1 LLSIQLVPLHRELS
15 LDKMSTSGGAVD
27 KLALQLPNAAGGTGG
42 AFEKASNQG
51 VLGGTAGF
59 YSDSSDDGDSDE
71 DSDSVG
77 GLYKL

>member
-1 LLSIQLVPLHRELS
+1 
-15 LDKMSTSGGAVD
+15 MGA
-27 KLALQLPNAAGGTGG
+27 PNCFTGAPSCSRPAGGTGG